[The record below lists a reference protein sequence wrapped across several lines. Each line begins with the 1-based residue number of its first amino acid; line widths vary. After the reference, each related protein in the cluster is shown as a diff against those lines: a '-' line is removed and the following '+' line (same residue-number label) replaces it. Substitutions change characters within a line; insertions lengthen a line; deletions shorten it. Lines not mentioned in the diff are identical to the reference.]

1 MSDRIL
7 NIKDLYTEF
16 VTDEGTLNAV
26 DSVSLT
32 IDRHQTVGVIGESGC
47 GKSVTAQSIL
57 QIVPPPGRITGG
69 SITLT
74 PPDGEPVDLARLD
87 PLGAAMRSIRG
98 GTISMIFQEPMTSL
112 SPVHTIGDQV
122 SEVVLEH
129 RSRDPAEAMHRAID
143 MLRRVGISNPESRIH
158 DYPHQLSGGLRQRV
172 MIALALACHP
182 QILIADE
189 PTTALDVTVQAQI
202 LRLMKELQ
210 GQMGMAILFITHDLG
225 VIAGMADVVAV
236 MYLGQIVES
245 APVKRIFQNPIHPY
259 TKGLM
264 ASVPILGQGQ
274 TRLMPIDGTV
284 PSPIN
289 LPGGCR
295 FRDRC
300 PDARTGVCDASD
312 PALAEVA
319 SGHSVRCAIHGRGGP

>member
-264 ASVPILGQGQ
+264 ASVPRLGQGQ